1 VKVTREKEQFKKLS
15 AKDLESKVNF
25 FKKELFGL
33 RLNSLTTHIKDYSQ
47 FKKIKKN
54 IARVLS
60 YLNQKSLS

>member
-1 VKVTREKEQFKKLS
+1 MKVTREKEQFKKLS